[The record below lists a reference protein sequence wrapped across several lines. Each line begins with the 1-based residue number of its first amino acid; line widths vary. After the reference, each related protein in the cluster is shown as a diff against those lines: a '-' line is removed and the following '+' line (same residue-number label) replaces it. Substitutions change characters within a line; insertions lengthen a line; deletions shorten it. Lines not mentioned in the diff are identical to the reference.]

1 MAASE
6 TDDNRQTI
14 AYAVNMAASETYDNR
29 QTITSC

>member
-14 AYAVNMAASETYDNR
+14 TYAVNMAASETSASRY
-29 QTITSC
+29 T